1 MAEVRSFVDDLRA
14 GGGTAMYTALKE
26 AYELAAEAQQ
36 QDPNRLYSIV
46 LMSDGENTDG
56 MGDSS
61 FESFYGRLSEDAQSI
76 RTFTVLFG
84 DADENAMQ
92 ALADLTNGRMFDGT
106 SESLSFIFK
115 QIRGYQ

>member
-1 MAEVRSFVDDLRA
+1 MSRIVTIVNRA
-14 GGGTAMYTALKE
+14 DN
-26 AYELAAEAQQ
+26 LA
-36 QDPNRLYSIV
+36 SIV

-56 MGDSS
+56 MSAGS
-61 FESFYGRLSEDAQSI
+61 FENFFEGLSEDAQNI

-84 DADENAMQ
+84 DADEKTMQ

-106 SESLSFIFK
+106 TESLSFIFK